1 MRSFSLGWCL
11 LAAAAAG
18 MSGCRPH
25 GASEGASAP
34 VASTLRHATLDA
46 WTHEE
51 ITQHPEEYLGFA
63 AQQVLGQIDRVQTNI
78 ETLRL
83 RRRELE
89 EKSAELIT
97 KVDEAQ
103 VVSKRLG
110 TAIRRAEDEERWPL
124 VFAGK
129 TFTREGAKAL
139 QVSVAEFLK
148 LREPRA
154 NAYRDALLRLA
165 SHERALEQDLVALQT
180 TREQISID
188 LEYIQINRGL
198 DRNNELRQ
206 TADKI
211 TSISKRLTTL
221 DGMTLDDLGPDPA
234 EHQSIGDLIA
244 GDKGE

>member
-1 MRSFSLGWCL
+1 MRSFALGWL
-11 LAAAAAG
+11 VLAAAAAG
-18 MSGCRPH
+18 MSGCRP
-25 GASEGASAP
+25 GAPGGASAP
-34 VASTLRHATLDA
+34 AASTLRHATLEA

-51 ITQHPEEYLGFA
+51 ITQHPEEYLVFA
-63 AQQVLGQIDRVQTNI
+63 AQQVLGQVGRVQTDI

-89 EKSAELIT
+89 EKSAELMT

-103 VVSKRLG
+103 VVMKRLG

-139 QVSVAEFLK
+139 QGSVAEFLK

-154 NAYRDALLRLA
+154 TAYRDALQRLA
-165 SHERALEQDLVALQT
+165 SHERALEQDIAALQA

-198 DRNNELRQ
+198 DRNNELRR

-211 TSISKRLTTL
+211 ASISKRLTTL
-221 DGMTLDDLGPDPA
+221 DGMTLDDLGTDPA
-234 EHQSIGDLIA
+234 EHQSIGDLMS

>member
-1 MRSFSLGWCL
+1 MRCFALRWMM
-11 LAAAAAG
+11 LAAVVAG
-18 MSGCRPH
+18 MPGCRPRKPD
-25 GASEGASAP
+25 GAPAP
-34 VASTLRHATLDA
+34 AAAPLRHATLDA

-63 AQQVLGQIDRVQTNI
+63 AQHVHGQLGRVQADI

-89 EKSAELIT
+89 EKSAELMT

-103 VVSKRLG
+103 VVAKRLG
-110 TAIRRAEDEERWPL
+110 TAVRRAEDEERWPL

-139 QVSVAEFLK
+139 QGSVADFLK

-154 NAYRDALLRLA
+154 AAYRDALQRLA
-165 SHERALEQDLVALQT
+165 SRQRALEQDVAALQA
-180 TREQISID
+180 TREQIAID
-188 LEYIQINRGL
+188 LDYIQINRGL
-198 DRNNELRQ
+198 DRNNELRS

-211 TSISKRLTTL
+211 VSISKRLTTL
-221 DGMTLDDLGPDPA
+221 DGMSIDDLGTDPA
-234 EHQSIGDLIA
+234 EHQSIGDLMS
-244 GDKGE
+244 GDTGK